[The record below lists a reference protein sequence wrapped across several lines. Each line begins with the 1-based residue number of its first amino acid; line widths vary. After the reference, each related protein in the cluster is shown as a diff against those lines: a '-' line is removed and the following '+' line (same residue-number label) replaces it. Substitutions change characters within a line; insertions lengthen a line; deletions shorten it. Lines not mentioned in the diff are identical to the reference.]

1 MTPHYNG
8 RKSNVRWFVRAFAW
22 LIVGLPAI
30 AQQALVSAPLSADEV
45 IGRVVEM
52 NDARAKALEGYS
64 SLRTY
69 HLECHCLS
77 HKKADMVVRTD
88 YQAPNRKEF
97 TIVSESGSGT
107 VRDRVFKK
115 LLEAEKESMRDEN
128 QQRSAITPENYTFEE
143 SDYERTDRD
152 EFYVLHAQPRSKNK
166 FLFLGRIWVN
176 AKDFAITRVEGE
188 PAVNPSW
195 WTVKTAFQRRYQ
207 KIGDFWLPESNESE
221 TKVRVFGTAVL
232 SIEYGDYQITQ
243 AGGATVASPH
253 SESPAATLAEEFQSK
268 GSLVDVTH

>member
-1 MTPHYNG
+1 MTALYHS
-8 RKSNVRWFVRAFAW
+8 RKSDLRWIMSAFAL
-22 LIVGLPAI
+22 LILAVPAF
-30 AQQALVSAPLSADEV
+30 AQTDLSAPMTADEV
-45 IGRVVEM
+45 IRRVVEM
-52 NDARAKALEGYS
+52 NDARSKALESYS

-88 YQAPNRKEF
+88 YQAPNKKEF

-128 QQRSAITPENYTFEE
+128 QQRSAIAPENYIFQV
-143 SDYERTDRD
+143 SDYKKTDTE
-152 EFYVLHAQPRSKNK
+152 EFYVLDAQPRTKNK
-166 FLFLGRIWVN
+166 FLFRGHIWVN

-195 WTVKTAFQRRYQ
+195 WTLKTEFKRSYR
-207 KIGDFWLPESNESE
+207 KVGNFWLPESNESE
-221 TKVRVFGTAVL
+221 TRVRVFGTAVL
-232 SIEYGDYQITQ
+232 SIEYRDYQITP
-243 AGGATVASPH
+243 AGGGTLTPPASDPITATI
-253 SESPAATLAEEFQSK
+253 AEEF
-268 GSLVDVTH
+268 